1 MADGIAVLTAAG
13 AILVVAM
20 AVGGGPRRLVPAAC
34 IAAGLVSA
42 ALGALLGT
50 SADPL
55 WSPARLAA
63 LACIALG
70 LCALSGLAR
79 WGTPARRWLVGGA
92 AALAIAP
99 LSAVR
104 HLSLFAIGFVVAMG
118 DHLASAWERWRQGA
132 TPSAAAASPRFTA
145 LVVAVSLLAAL
156 LLVGRSVDNLQCI
169 ELEPGFYPAR
179 AVAM

>member
-1 MADGIAVLTAAG
+1 MAPVTPFTGPSWGWGADGTRAMADGIAVLTAAG

-99 LSAVR
+99 
-104 HLSLFAIGFVVAMG
+104 I
-118 DHLASAWERWRQGA
+118 
-132 TPSAAAASPRFTA
+132 
-145 LVVAVSLLAAL
+145 AL
-156 LLVGRSVDNLQCI
+156 LLL
-169 ELEPGFYPAR
+169 PALALAVPLLAGGWAIWGIR
-179 AVAM
+179 APRAQRRPAAVATA